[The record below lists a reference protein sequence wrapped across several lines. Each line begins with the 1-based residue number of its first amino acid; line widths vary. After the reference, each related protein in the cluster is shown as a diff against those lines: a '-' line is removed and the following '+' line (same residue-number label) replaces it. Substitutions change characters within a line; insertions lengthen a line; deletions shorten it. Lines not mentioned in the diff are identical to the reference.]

1 MKKNFRQIIY
11 ISELNLPNTSAQ
23 ALQTLKM
30 CSAFANKTETKLIVL
45 NSKKNFKFFKRNYL
59 LKSNFSI
66 TGVFKKPKKIS
77 FLTRIFFFIKLISLI
92 DFDKKSLI
100 ITRSVMISTLLSIYG
115 IKNILELHIENT
127 SFTKLFFKIKFL
139 FLSSKNQKFI
149 LISKNLNNFF
159 KFKKNDYIVLDDA
172 SDPDDFKVKDTKPKY
187 NSCIYV
193 GSFFEGKGLELIT
206 EISKKMPKIKFYLY
220 GKPNSYFE
228 NKKKEFS
235 KNIIH
240 GGYAP
245 YNQIPKLLSQHKVCL
260 MPYARKIFFNADNIS
275 NEKYISP
282 LKLFDY
288 LSSGKILV
296 ASKLESY
303 RHLLIDQENCFL
315 ASPDKTDDWVNKLN
329 KIFKNYSN
337 LKMIRRNAKNTAKL
351 YTWNKRAQKIIEF
364 TKLS

>member
-1 MKKNFRQIIY
+1 MKKNFRQIVY

-23 ALQTLKM
+23 TLQTLKM

-45 NSKKNFKFFKRNYL
+45 NSLKNFSFFKKNYL
-59 LKSNFSI
+59 LKNYFSI
-66 TGVFKKPKKIS
+66 AGVFKKTKKIN
-77 FLTRIFFFIKLISLI
+77 FLTRLFFFFKLVSLL
-92 DFDKKSLI
+92 DFNKKDLV

-127 SFTKLFFKIKFL
+127 SFTKFFFKIKFL
-139 FLSSKNQKFI
+139 FLKSKNQKFI

-159 KFKKNDYIVLDDA
+159 KFKNKDYIVLDDA
-172 SDPDDFKVKDTKPKY
+172 SDPDDFKLKNINPKY

-193 GSFFEGKGLELIT
+193 GSFFKGKGLELIT
-206 EISKKMPKIKFYLY
+206 EISKKMPNIKFYLY
-220 GKPNSYFE
+220 GKQNSYFE

-235 KNIIH
+235 KNVICH
-240 GGYAP
+240 GYMP
-245 YNQIPKLLSQHKVCL
+245 YNKIPKLLSQHKVCL
-260 MPYARKIFFNADNIS
+260 MPYARKIFINADNIT

-303 RHLLIDQENCFL
+303 KHLLIDRKNCFL
-315 ASPDKTDDWVNKLN
+315 VSPDKVDDWVYILN
-329 KIFKNYSN
+329 KIFKDYKN
-337 LKMIRRNAKNTAKL
+337 LKIVNRNARNTAKL

-364 TKLS
+364 AKS